1 MARHNSPLTLSQP
14 QLVNVGDEVLIF
26 YNDKASRSLLL
37 ELMRSERERMDEASK
52 LRYHMELVNLLSNCT
67 EGKNAST
74 EIQCH
79 SLLPLDDI
87 VAVVQN
93 RDCIPEVS
101 GRGRGG
107 G

>member
-1 MARHNSPLTLSQP
+1 M
-14 QLVNVGDEVLIF
+14 VNVGDEVLIF
-26 YNDKASRSLLL
+26 YNDKASRAELLG
-37 ELMRSERERMDEASK
+37 LMRSERERMDEASK

-87 VAVVQN
+87 VAIVQD

-101 GRGRGG
+101 CSCRYIGSYSRFIGSLVLV
-107 G
+107 